1 MKCIM
6 SKSKKGLMTELSL
19 LQSAKELFYQDGY
32 EKTSIKNICEN
43 ADVHIGTFTYYYKK
57 KSDLIKAIYADFLM
71 RTYAF
76 VDIHSDGSLNSIQK
90 NAYAILVYYRGLLV
104 DEPTI
109 NFHNEV
115 LSKISLYE
123 FINKNLTRIYA
134 SFVKDLHL
142 NINKEELHIVSSA
155 DLGVRRELTLEYMS
169 GEFSGDIVDLYRN
182 IYMIMGRL
190 FKMPERLMMQYIEEA
205 IVFSEKYDKGKI
217 KLLI

>member
-1 MKCIM
+1 M
-6 SKSKKGLMTELSL
+6 SKSKKGLKAELSL
-19 LQSAKELFYQDGY
+19 LQSAKELFYKNGY
-32 EKTSIKNICEN
+32 EKTPIKDICEN

-71 RTYAF
+71 HTYTF

-90 NAYAILVYYRGLLV
+90 NAYAILVYYRGLFV
-104 DEPTI
+104 DEQTI

-134 SFVKDLHL
+134 SFVKDFNL
-142 NINKEELHIVSSA
+142 NIDQNELRIVSSA

-169 GEFSGDIVDLYRN
+169 GDFPGDIVDLYRN
-182 IYMIMGRL
+182 IYMLMGRL
-190 FKMPERLMMQYIEEA
+190 FKMPELLMKQYIEEA
-205 IVFSEKYDKGKI
+205 IVFSDKYDKGKI